1 MKSKIIAIGLVFSIL
16 CCSIR
21 LEANTSSYD
30 SYQQAMNSS
39 SDYESSDKTYKI
51 AITCSVIVGVVLALW
66 VNSKIIKKAKKD
78 KQIVDQL
85 FSIFDRAVTAM
96 NEQEE
101 EVALRN
107 FKEYVS
113 EYEKLNAKKLKSL
126 KVEEK
131 LEESKKMIDILE
143 KK

>member
-30 SYQQAMNSS
+30 SYKQVSNSS
-39 SDYESSDKTYKI
+39 SESSDGVYKI
-51 AITCSVIVGVVLALW
+51 VVISASIIGVVLGLW
-66 VNSKIIKKAKKD
+66 LNSKFIKKAKKD
-78 KQIVDQL
+78 KTIVNQL

-101 EVALRN
+101 EVALRY

-113 EYEKLNAKKLKSL
+113 EYEKVNAKKLKSL

-131 LEESKKMIDILE
+131 LKESKKMIDILE